1 MVKKGK
7 KKKKKK
13 GKLALSLFGRG
24 GYSSGSD
31 SNPFWANWANSIG
44 GMEDSRSIY
53 SVPEFILF
61 LILISNFLYQFA
73 LQINYF
79 RGTLMLTRC
88 DTGYR
93 EYVDEPLRPTQS
105 SNRPTILK
113 PISPLDP
120 IHDTHMEG
128 GYLPCIN

>member
-1 MVKKGK
+1 MDSIEIGEIGNKRQRAFHQVEKWLRRE

-61 LILISNFLYQFA
+61 LILISNF
-73 LQINYF
+73 
-79 RGTLMLTRC
+79 
-88 DTGYR
+88 
-93 EYVDEPLRPTQS
+93 
-105 SNRPTILK
+105 
-113 PISPLDP
+113 
-120 IHDTHMEG
+120 
-128 GYLPCIN
+128 